1 MNQTKFEAF
10 IKKQVGQGHI
20 QNIIA
25 HVQSG
30 DNQVNVSAA
39 AGFASVAEQTPM
51 TTDTPYFTAS
61 ISKLYTAAM
70 IMRLHEQ
77 GKLNLDSLISE
88 YLPAALLDGIH
99 VYNGRDYSQQIRV
112 HQLMSQTSGLPD
124 YFEDKPAGGR
134 SLYDEIK
141 DGAPDRAYT
150 IEELM
155 AIVRNLK
162 PKFEPGAKKRAHY
175 SDTNFHLL
183 GAIIEAV
190 TEQSYAQN
198 LMTMICEPLELEN
211 TYAFT
216 ATQTARVA
224 TIYFKDR
231 PLNVPLFI
239 ASHLAEGGIVSTTA
253 ESLVFLRAFFAGH
266 LFDKAHFERMTR
278 EWNNIFFPIQYAYGI
293 MRFRIPRIMSP
304 FQRPPELIGHSGST
318 GSFAFYMP
326 QRDLYL
332 AGTINQAASPGKPF
346 RLMLQ
351 MASLIK

>member
-10 IKKQVGQGHI
+10 IRNQVGKGHI
-20 QNIIA
+20 HNITA
-25 HVQSG
+25 HIQSG
-30 DNQVNVSAA
+30 DNRVNVSAA
-39 AGFASVAEQTPM
+39 AGFASVTDQTPM
-51 TTDTPYFTAS
+51 TTDTPYFIAS
-61 ISKLYTAAM
+61 VSKMYTAAM

-77 GKLNLDSLISE
+77 GKLNLDRMISE

-99 VYNGRDYSQQIRV
+99 IYKGRDYSQQIRV
-112 HQLMSQTSGLPD
+112 YELLSQTSGLPD

-141 DGAPDRAYT
+141 NGAPDRAYS

-155 AIVRNLK
+155 VIVRSLK
-162 PKFEPGAKKRAHY
+162 PKSEPSAKKRAHY
-175 SDTNFHLL
+175 SDTNYHLL
-183 GAIIEAV
+183 GAIIESV

-198 LMTMICEPLELEN
+198 LLTMICKPLELEN
-211 TYAFT
+211 TYAF
-216 ATQTARVA
+216 AASQAESVA

-253 ESLVFLRAFFAGH
+253 ESLVFLRAFFAGQ

-293 MRFRIPRIMSP
+293 MRFSIPRIMSP

-326 QRDLYL
+326 QRDFYL
-332 AGTINQAASPGKPF
+332 AGTINQSASPGKPF

-351 MASLIK
+351 MANLID